1 MKDFYGQVI
10 PMASLNHVAHHLVSE
25 KLKPIGLDP
34 SWDSSAV
41 LHIVAG
47 RLHMAKQEDRR
58 DALFLSIFDC
68 HSDEMTIDE
77 WCMFFCGYVTGE
89 GLGLATCFA
98 LVNDKT
104 APTRLPI
111 LVCCVDGDGKR
122 TPFNTLDRLKW
133 DLGMAPRSP
142 SGAN

>member
-1 MKDFYGQVI
+1 MKDFYGHVM
-10 PMASLNHVAHHLVSE
+10 PVASLNHVAHHLVSE

-47 RLHMAKQEDRR
+47 RLQMATQEDRKH
-58 DALFLSIFDC
+58 ALFLSIFDC
-68 HSDEMTIDE
+68 PGDEMTIDE
-77 WCMFFCGYVTGE
+77 WCMFFCGYITGE

-104 APTRLPI
+104 APTRLTI

-122 TPFNTLDRLKW
+122 TQFNTLDRLKW
-133 DLGMAPRSP
+133 S
-142 SGAN
+142 SGVTSTRASGDH